1 MFEDVKKA
9 MSVANKRH
17 YQGRI
22 LEKDGKTHS
31 IDTTMSYNTVSMV
44 VPAISHYW
52 ITKIEESINKKLTIK
67 EYVTLSKKLDK
78 VITEQL
84 EMDYIK
90 SIVEYP
96 MVISNSFCVSKSKK
110 LSGIFHKNIIKTKEM
125 QDASTIYKLVDGN
138 IVLRNNYEDNFDEY
152 YVFTDRKYNAKSYK
166 VNIGVK
172 HSVDNE
178 LKFCDE

>member
-31 IDTTMSYNTVSMV
+31 IDTTMSYNTVSMI

-67 EYVTLSKKLDK
+67 E
-78 VITEQL
+78 
-84 EMDYIK
+84 
-90 SIVEYP
+90 
-96 MVISNSFCVSKSKK
+96 
-110 LSGIFHKNIIKTKEM
+110 
-125 QDASTIYKLVDGN
+125 
-138 IVLRNNYEDNFDEY
+138 
-152 YVFTDRKYNAKSYK
+152 
-166 VNIGVK
+166 
-172 HSVDNE
+172 
-178 LKFCDE
+178 